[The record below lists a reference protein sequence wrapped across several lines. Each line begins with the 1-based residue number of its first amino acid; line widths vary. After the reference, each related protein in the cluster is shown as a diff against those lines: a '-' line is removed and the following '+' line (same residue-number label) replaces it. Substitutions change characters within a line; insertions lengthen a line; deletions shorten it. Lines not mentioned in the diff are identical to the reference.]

1 MDNKNEKD
9 STHLKAIEI
18 KINSFPELSDL
29 VLDYLL
35 IVKKVKTTTT
45 NNITSHLLQI
55 ILLFLG
61 SRARQELGNNISTY

>member
-1 MDNKNEKD
+1 MDTKNEKD
-9 STHLKAIEI
+9 STHLKAREV

-35 IVKKVKTTTT
+35 IVKKSKQQQ

-61 SRARQELGNNISTY
+61 SRAKQELGNNISTY